1 MTSIVLTV
9 ALVIAIICD
18 IIRIYQYVQMKRQN
32 RTDVVNKIDRLHL
45 RWERCTDGN
54 VTFGEY
60 CATHWHEE

>member
-1 MTSIVLTV
+1 MTSIILTV

-32 RTDVVNKIDRLHL
+32 RTDVVSKIDRLHL
-45 RWERCTDGN
+45 KWERRADDN

-60 CATHWHEE
+60 CAIHWNEE